1 MEGIR
6 EEIVEPNEGNQ
17 SSKARPQYLRRR
29 KWRSSH
35 TRRQG
40 AQKIIS
46 SPPQKKQSFNSIG
59 INPIFAFV

>member
-29 KWRSSH
+29 KRRSSH

-40 AQKIIS
+40 AQKQFH
-46 SPPQKKQSFNSIG
+46 PP
-59 INPIFAFV
+59 PR